1 MARSRHRWM
10 LLPWVVTAFPLAACA
25 KLVHYNPTVWKMRLP
40 SPDGQWIAT
49 AETDQYGGFGTAYI
63 ATFVTLQRKGTPGHA
78 EVIDSFDCNGPV
90 PHTYVLDNVA
100 NRGGTIDLQ
109 IRWVTPTHLLI
120 TYRSNP
126 SIVLQVVK
134 FSGIDITTRHL
145 SGKIDPQ
152 KRDTPIS
159 R

>member
-1 MARSRHRWM
+1 MARSRRNWM
-10 LLPWVVTAFPLAACA
+10 LFPWVVTALPLAACT
-25 KLVHYNPTVWKMRLP
+25 HYNPTVWKMRLP

-63 ATFVTLQRKGTPGHA
+63 ATFVTLQRKGAPDHA
-78 EVIDSFDCNGPV
+78 EVIDSVACNAPV
-90 PHTYVLDNVA
+90 PHTYELGNVA
-100 NRGGTIDLQ
+100 NQGGTIDLQ
-109 IRWVTPTHLLI
+109 MRWVAPTHLMI

-145 SGKIDPQ
+145 SGKIDLQ
-152 KRDTPIS
+152 QRATPIS